1 MKEIITKTEHIKV
14 CDSGIVVCTVNQSA
28 YMELEDG
35 IENLNAIRKISKGV
49 RVPVLVDIIS
59 SKGASKKCREYYAS
73 DEAAEIQ
80 TACALLIKSPLSKL
94 IGNFF
99 IGLNKTVFPTK
110 LFTDK
115 TEAINWLKTQL

>member
-35 IENLNAIRKISKGV
+35 IENLNAIRKISNGV

-59 SKGASKKCREYYAS
+59 SK
-73 DEAAEIQ
+73 EIVIEPFVGFGKILMMELG
-80 TACALLIKSPLSKL
+80 TS
-94 IGNFF
+94 
-99 IGLNKTVFPTK
+99 TK
-110 LFTDK
+110 LTLVGI
-115 TEAINWLKTQL
+115 TLILRPTGRWSEMLLS